1 MNKRNNGHSLVE
13 TMIYMILGIIVIG
26 YALSSMTHISKGYVK
41 SRTVMKMQKD
51 GRDAVQIMAR
61 EIGNTGFK
69 YYIQTEDREVTKDFD
84 GDGTV
89 VSSGGTDNETNVMM
103 THYFTRPS
111 KEPHSI
117 TTDFTTATPTVEL
130 LDADSLW
137 LLAAYTGPFNDDGA
151 FRNGFEEDS
160 AASFFFWESNTTLS
174 DTLEIYRSRLSG
186 TNSLRDVQRIKYFLS
201 TDTLFREEWTAQ
213 AGTGAGEL
221 DNTYGSVPEASSEI
235 WAKAE
240 KINMALIENAKAL
253 QFQFSENGRDWKN
266 DPAGRRHLVKQ
277 IKIQLLV
284 ASNREFD
291 ERYAVNYDLGVEV
304 AGGTPDV
311 SVSGTAD
318 GAIYR
323 LYEKIV
329 EVPNNGVLLD

>member
-1 MNKRNNGHSLVE
+1 MYTIDNKKNSGHSLVE

-69 YYIQTEDREVTKDFD
+69 YYIDTMTLSIRKETAPGSGTF
-84 GDGTV
+84 GDV
-89 VSSGGTDNETNVMM
+89 DEMF
-103 THYFTRPS
+103 YFTRPTRGLLTPIETNYEPPLDPAS
-111 KEPHSI
+111 KVQLPG
-117 TTDFTTATPTVEL
+117 
-130 LDADSLW
+130 DSLW
-137 LLAAYTGPFNDDGA
+137 LLASYTGPFNDDGGD
-151 FRNGFEEDS
+151 RNGFLEDS
-160 AASFFFWESNTTLS
+160 AASFFFWPSSGTL
-174 DTLEIYRSRLSG
+174 DDNLEIYRARLNGS
-186 TNSLRDVQRIKYFLS
+186 SDLRDVQRIKYYLRS
-201 TDTLFREEWTAQ
+201 DTLFREEWTAQ
-213 AGTGAGEL
+213 KGTAKGEL
-221 DNTYGSVPEASSEI
+221 DFTGYTSVPEASSAI
-235 WAKAE
+235 WNKAV
-240 KINMALIENAKAL
+240 KVDMALIENVRAL
-253 QFQFSENGRDWKN
+253 QFQFSENGRDWDN
-266 DPAGRRHLVKQ
+266 DPTGRRHLVKQ

-291 ERYAVNYDLGVEV
+291 ERYAVSYQVGDLATIDG
-304 AGGTPDV
+304 A
-311 SVSGTAD
+311 AD